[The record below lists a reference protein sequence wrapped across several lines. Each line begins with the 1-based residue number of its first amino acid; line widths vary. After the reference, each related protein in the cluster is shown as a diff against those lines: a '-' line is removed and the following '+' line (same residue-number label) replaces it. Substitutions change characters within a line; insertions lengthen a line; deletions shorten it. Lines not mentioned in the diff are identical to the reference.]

1 MRVKIYITIALF
13 ICLLLPAYS
22 VNAISTHSFG
32 GDPGGISS
40 TIPNNLDLKTPATPT
55 AATPTDTSSNKPLEA
70 SNDFSFYQLTY
81 SGDSATIYCLG
92 SDGYYTAGIISFY
105 PDGSTPVPTAYVAID
120 PLEVG
125 RTYPQLYYPI
135 SKFND
140 VMSILRYTNSS
151 LSVFVTPA
159 ESGIRVAPLQTG
171 PHGGPRLTP

>member
-1 MRVKIYITIALF
+1 MRVKIYVIIALF
-13 ICLLLPAYS
+13 ISLLLVAFS
-22 VNAISTHSFG
+22 TDAISQGPS
-32 GDPGGISS
+32 GISS

-55 AATPTDTSSNKPLEA
+55 AATPTDTNSNKPLEA

-81 SGDSATIYCLG
+81 SNDSAIIYCLG
-92 SDGYYTAGIISFY
+92 PDGYYTAGIISFY
-105 PDGSTPVPTAYVAID
+105 PDGTTPVPTAYVAID

-140 VMSILRYTNSS
+140 VINILRYTNSS
-151 LSVFVTPA
+151 LSVYVTPA
-159 ESGIRVAPLQTG
+159 ESGIRAAPLQTG